1 MLKLLCWCARFET
14 CFANLSFWVNLQ
26 RMISSTRWRFT
37 LSLIISARSMRM
49 FDWSFCLKS
58 SAKSF
63 SSMKV
68 NRANTLY
75 LISSWNI
82 LDMQLIV
89 ECSWINYIMKVN
101 VWYKENEMIT
111 EKEAQHLIFKAE
123 KLRVMIHLLISWSKS
138 SQERTT

>member
-1 MLKLLCWCARFET
+1 MLELLYQCACFET

-26 RMISSTRWRFT
+26 RMTSSARWRFT

-49 FDWSFCLKS
+49 FDWLFCLRS

-63 SSMKV
+63 FSIKA
-68 NRANTLY
+68 NRANTLC

-82 LDMQLIV
+82 LDVQLSV
-89 ECSWINYIMKVN
+89 ECSWINYIMRVN

-123 KLRVMIHLLISWSKS
+123 KLRMMIHLLVSWSKS
-138 SQERTT
+138 SRERMT